1 MLHPTIIQ
9 FIYPEKS
16 LTPKYLDR
24 LADLVQFYWRYRFD
38 NPMVY
43 QMIEFLEIPLEM
55 FQDL

>member
-38 NPMVY
+38 NPDI
-43 QMIEFLEIPLEM
+43 QLAEA
-55 FQDL
+55 